1 MDDRHRR
8 ARAKPDRAVTA
19 KIRNA
24 VDADADRLAR
34 LGAET
39 FIATFGH
46 LYAAKDLNAFLAKNH
61 TVDVY
66 RSLLADPEFMVF
78 IAETDAGE
86 AVGYAVAGPSSLPV
100 PDPGPHS
107 GELARL
113 YLTKEAQGAGLGA
126 RLLEVA
132 LEFLRDRFERIYL
145 SVYAENAHA
154 QRLYRRYGFVK
165 IRDYFYKV
173 GDHLDPEWIM
183 ELKPA

>member
-1 MDDRHRR
+1 M
-8 ARAKPDRAVTA
+8 TA

-24 VDADADRLAR
+24 VDADAETLAR

-46 LYAAKDLNAFLAKNH
+46 LYAVKDLNAFLASNH
-61 TVDVY
+61 TVDIY
-66 RSLLADPEFMVF
+66 RSMLADPEFSVW
-78 IAETDAGE
+78 IAETDTGE

-100 PDPGPHS
+100 PDPAPHS

-126 RLLEVA
+126 RLLDVA
-132 LEFLRDRFERIYL
+132 LEFLRCRFDRIYL
-145 SVYAENAHA
+145 SVYAENEVA

-165 IRDYFYKV
+165 ICDYFYAV
-173 GDHLDPEWIM
+173 GDHRDPEWIM
-183 ELKPA
+183 ELKRR